1 VVISPRFN
9 WAGDFKGELA
19 PVQWFG
25 KSGFV
30 DKNGL
35 FILNTPFEKCF
46 PFQKNVAVVLHEN
59 LWGLIDLNG
68 NLLLP
73 PQFPYFSGSTN
84 GEFFDDMAIFKVD
97 NKFGFVSIK
106 GEIAVLPRYESAGDF
121 SEGLAPVQ
129 LHGKYGY
136 INKND
141 ELVIPFMFEDAGL
154 FSEGLAQVKQHKQWG
169 FINPAGEWC
178 VPPKF
183 DQVMPFRNG
192 LAWAEKNTNWVYIN
206 KSNDIIWKEPD
217 LYA

>member
-1 VVISPRFN
+1 MGPDRFK
-9 WAGDFKGELA
+9 WQSAFTSS
-19 PVQWFG
+19 V
-25 KSGFV
+25 S
-30 DKNGL
+30 
-35 FILNTPFEKCF
+35 
-46 PFQKNVAVVLHEN
+46 
-59 LWGLIDLNG
+59 
-68 NLLLP
+68 LL
-73 PQFPYFSGSTN
+73 
-84 GEFFDDMAIFKVD
+84 
-97 NKFGFVSIK
+97 FGFYQW

-192 LAWAEKNTNWVYIN
+192 LAWAEKNSNWVYIN